1 MMRFSFR
8 KGLVFK
14 EVNVRW
20 QLIRRLVTG
29 KLQFENDVGEIKTL
43 IDSEVFQLWSKG
55 DWVIDESTLGSQLDV
70 IYLATPRDL
79 STFPMRWQNRA
90 QKRMHYINWIKPEQ
104 NKYNLANWQSL
115 IKAAAKKINDD
126 NPPCPSSVQAWWK
139 KYRVTKSI
147 LTLIP
152 RSVTGFERAKD
163 PRYCIFEDMLATI
176 YLTPQKRPR
185 SDVVKAVQN
194 RINEINLDRLQEN
207 KIPVLSRSVIYKWI
221 AELHQDIIDGA
232 QLGANAARM
241 KYRVAMGGLKV
252 SHVLE
257 RVEVDHSSLDIIV
270 IDKHTM
276 LPLGRPWMSLAID
289 KFSRMIIGFYIS
301 FNAPSSFSVLQCLK
315 RSILPK
321 DEWLARF
328 PDIQGIWP
336 AFGIPE
342 LIATDNGMDLH
353 SDAFA
358 KSCLELGIQI
368 LYCPSATPQM
378 KGSVERFFR
387 TMNEGLIHTLPGT
400 VFSNIDE
407 RGDYPSEDLAA
418 IDMETLTY
426 LITKWV
432 VDVYNVSFHRG
443 INSSPLR
450 KWLESSDKFTIE
462 LPVYPKQLD
471 VIIGIPAKR
480 TLFHYGVELEGLHY
494 NSRNLQEIR
503 RQSGENIQVEL
514 KYYEDSVSS
523 VQVFDPYR
531 KEYLEVNAVDES
543 YANNLHRE
551 IHRLSRAHAKKAYGE
566 QYSQVQLSEARK
578 SIEETVKNAIKDKK
592 MRTRKNGANL
602 LMHDSEAILKSKNP
616 IASAMKPV
624 KSAARKPP
632 EALPDGLN
640 DDLPN
645 LLKKIAKD
653 MDFDSHEAEL

>member
-1 MMRFSFR
+1 
-8 KGLVFK
+8 
-14 EVNVRW
+14 
-20 QLIRRLVTG
+20 
-29 KLQFENDVGEIKTL
+29 
-43 IDSEVFQLWSKG
+43 
-55 DWVIDESTLGSQLDV
+55 
-70 IYLATPRDL
+70 
-79 STFPMRWQNRA
+79 
-90 QKRMHYINWIKPEQ
+90 
-104 NKYNLANWQSL
+104 
-115 IKAAAKKINDD
+115 
-126 NPPCPSSVQAWWK
+126 
-139 KYRVTKSI
+139 
-147 LTLIP
+147 
-152 RSVTGFERAKD
+152 
-163 PRYCIFEDMLATI
+163 
-176 YLTPQKRPR
+176 
-185 SDVVKAVQN
+185 
-194 RINEINLDRLQEN
+194 
-207 KIPVLSRSVIYKWI
+207 
-221 AELHQDIIDGA
+221 
-232 QLGANAARM
+232 M